1 MEKNMKKI
9 LPLIALIV
17 GVLLGWAIAHN
28 QMNKKWIKFSSTFT
42 PEFQELLTRSYQN
55 GLLTKQLLTEEEV
68 LNLSKLASKN
78 VNDWKSQVFGSALES
93 FKIKKYVEN
102 GKVDAAVKSSEVC
115 LERFLELHEKG
126 SYVDDFNE
134 EPADRLAEIIRNAD
148 HQK

>member
-1 MEKNMKKI
+1 MKKI

-102 GKVDAAVKSSEVC
+102 GK
-115 LERFLELHEKG
+115 
-126 SYVDDFNE
+126 
-134 EPADRLAEIIRNAD
+134 
-148 HQK
+148 